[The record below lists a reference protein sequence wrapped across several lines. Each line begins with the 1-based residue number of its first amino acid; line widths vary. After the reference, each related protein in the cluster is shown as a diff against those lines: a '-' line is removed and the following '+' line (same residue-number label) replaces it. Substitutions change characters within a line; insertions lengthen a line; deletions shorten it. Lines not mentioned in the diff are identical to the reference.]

1 MIQNQID
8 MSNKKLTIGLVFG
21 GESSEHEVSI
31 KSAKTIY
38 DALSHEYNYE
48 SFIVHPIYINKNGFW
63 EDCAYSKSILLEDNQ
78 SIINTTRTNES
89 KNNLIN
95 LPQESEKI
103 DIWFPALHGPNGEDG
118 VIQGLFK
125 LTGKPFVGSGI
136 LGSSLGMDKIAMKSV
151 FKSFNLPQARYI
163 YLNKKDIS
171 NTIFMQ
177 SIFNQIDTSIYYPCF
192 VKPANL
198 GSSIGITKAY
208 SKNELINAIN
218 IAGNYDDRIL
228 IEKNIEGRE
237 FECGILGKSIMR
249 SSVVGE
255 VKFKTDWYTYAS
267 KYNENLSASIVP
279 AELNVDISNKIQKL
293 AIDACKAINAFGL
306 ARVDFLYEDSTQ
318 QIYINEVNTLPGFT
332 KTSMYPMM
340 WEASGLT
347 LEKLVASLI
356 EISRE

>member
-1 MIQNQID
+1 

-38 DALSHEYNYE
+38 NALSHSENDKN
-48 SFIVHPIYINKNGFW
+48 FIVNPIYINKSGSW
-63 EDCAYSKSILLEDNQ
+63 RDYESSKSILIDKEESNLTLKDN
-78 SIINTTRTNES
+78 INSQNKLT
-89 KNNLIN
+89 N
-95 LPQESEKI
+95 LPKESEKI
-103 DIWFPALHGPNGEDG
+103 DVWFPALHGPNGEDG

-136 LGSSLGMDKIAMKSV
+136 LGSSLGMDKIAMKSIL
-151 FKSFNLPQARYI
+151 KSFNLPQAPYI

-171 NTIFMQ
+171 NHLLMN
-177 SIFNQIDTSIYYPCF
+177 SIFDKIKKKINYPCF

-208 SKNELINAIN
+208 SKEQLINGIQ
-218 IAGNYDDRIL
+218 IAATHDERI
-228 IEKNIEGRE
+228 IVEKNIEGRE
-237 FECGILGKSIMR
+237 LECGVLGKSIMR

-255 VKFKTDWYTYAS
+255 VKFQTDWYTYSS
-267 KYNENLSASIVP
+267 KYNEGLSETIIP
-279 AELNVDISNKIQKL
+279 ADLNIDISNKIQNL
-293 AIDACKAINAFGL
+293 AIESCKAINAFGL
-306 ARVDFLYEDSTQ
+306 ARVDFFYQENTQ

-332 KTSMYPMM
+332 KTSMYPML
-340 WEASGLT
+340 WEASGLK

-356 EISRE
+356 EIARE